1 MRSHSQV
8 RFCSVFKAFPFFRT
22 ILSLKIVLKCP
33 FIQLNRLALPIDDVA
48 DQILELLCDNDTCV
62 ILGETGCG
70 KSTQIPQVCFT
81 CCSAFH
87 IAHNHGHYLS

>member
-1 MRSHSQV
+1 M
-8 RFCSVFKAFPFFRT
+8 
-22 ILSLKIVLKCP
+22 LKFT

-87 IAHNHGHYLS
+87 IYIYLRTLKHGHYLSYKCYRYVRG